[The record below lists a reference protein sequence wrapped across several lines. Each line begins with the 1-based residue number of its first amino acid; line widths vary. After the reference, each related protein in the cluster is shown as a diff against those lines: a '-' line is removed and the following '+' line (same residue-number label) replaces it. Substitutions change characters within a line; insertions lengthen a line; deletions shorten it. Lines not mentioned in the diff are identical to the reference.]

1 MNTLERN
8 IERGPDRAVT
18 GRRGRL
24 ALLALMLGYA
34 LLLVGCSRIFPSS
47 GAYPL
52 DFFPEMHYQQSY
64 RPQEPPRAEPPEG
77 QVPVSGAEQPL
88 TDFVATLALE
98 NPKGLSGESIEQGR
112 RLYITN
118 CAMCHGVNADGDSF
132 VAQRFS
138 TAGDKPPPSLR
149 SDSISQQQDG
159 ALFWTISNGVNRMP
173 TWKALLSADER
184 WALVT
189 YIRSLQ

>member
-1 MNTLERN
+1 MGE
-8 IERGPDRAVT
+8 AF
-18 GRRGRL
+18 RRLVLLGAGA
-24 ALLALMLGYA
+24 ALGA
-34 LLLVGCSRIFPSS
+34 LLLACET

-52 DFFPEMHYQQSY
+52 DIFPEMHYQQSY

-98 NPKGLSGESIEQGR
+98 NPKGLSVESIEQGR

-138 TAGDKPPPSLR
+138 TAGDKPPPSLQ